1 MEFEIEFNGK
11 KFKIKIIKTA
21 EGTKIK
27 INEKEFIFTEKE
39 KPNKIFTPQ
48 FLISKKEIL
57 EKEKILA
64 PIPGELGEV
73 FVKEGEKIKKGQ
85 KLLTIFAMKTEN
97 EILAPREG
105 IVEKIFVKKGEKVQK
120 DQELLEIK

>member
-1 MEFEIEFNGK
+1 MEFEIEFDGK

-48 FLISKKEIL
+48 FLISKKETL

-105 IVEKIFVKKGEKVQK
+105 IIEKIFVKKGEKVQK